1 MITNS
6 TKKIIIKHLKLALP
20 PKRDKH
26 KQLSTVCAFLYV
38 CMPADVRTWWIA
50 CPLFWFPSP
59 HHLMQISAHSKLK
72 LLLVLPILPH
82 LKIAQIIAQIS
93 SFFPELQV
101 LHSPP
106 SVFNVIS
113 LSLSLLISLPS
124 RFFSSFC
131 FTVFMPC
138 HFELP

>member
-1 MITNS
+1 
-6 TKKIIIKHLKLALP
+6 
-20 PKRDKH
+20 
-26 KQLSTVCAFLYV
+26 
-38 CMPADVRTWWIA
+38 MPADVRTWWIA
-50 CPLFWFPSP
+50 CPFFWFPSP
-59 HHLMQISAHSKLK
+59 HHLMQNSARSKLK

-131 FTVFMPC
+131 FTVFMSYY
-138 HFELP
+138 FELPKGKLCFFSDFWEWQGFCPYHGQGVFRIPYFSKHN

>member
-1 MITNS
+1 
-6 TKKIIIKHLKLALP
+6 
-20 PKRDKH
+20 
-26 KQLSTVCAFLYV
+26 
-38 CMPADVRTWWIA
+38 MPADVRTWWIA

-59 HHLMQISAHSKLK
+59 HHLMQNSARIKLK

-93 SFFPELQV
+93 SRFPELQV

-113 LSLSLLISLPS
+113 LSLSLLISVPS

-138 HFELP
+138 YRVSLKKGTFLIFCLISVLDVGFYFFTCVSESEF